1 MFVTNADRPARV
13 VLDAGPLIA
22 LLHSMDSDHEVAV
35 AGFERLARERARLVT
50 PLPIVFEVYKWL
62 LYEAGP
68 EPR

>member
-1 MFVTNADRPARV
+1 
-13 VLDAGPLIA
+13 
-22 LLHSMDSDHEVAV
+22 MDSDHEVAV
-35 AGFERLARERARLVT
+35 AGFERLAREGARLVT